1 VEAPGSYRIT
11 DAELP
16 VLRVHVIEQ
25 ARASEAALA
34 ERLLGQLASL
44 HVHSLSRGVSGPLS
58 FRPTPATAGLA
69 ARAFAALEAAGPA
82 AMPET
87 VR

>member
-1 VEAPGSYRIT
+1 VEAPASYRIT

-25 ARASEAALA
+25 ARSSEAAVA

-44 HVHSLSRGVSGPLS
+44 HVHALDRDGSGPLS
-58 FRPTPATAGLA
+58 FRPTPATAALA
-69 ARAFAALEAAGPA
+69 ARAFAALEASEAA
-82 AMPET
+82 AMP
-87 VR
+87 